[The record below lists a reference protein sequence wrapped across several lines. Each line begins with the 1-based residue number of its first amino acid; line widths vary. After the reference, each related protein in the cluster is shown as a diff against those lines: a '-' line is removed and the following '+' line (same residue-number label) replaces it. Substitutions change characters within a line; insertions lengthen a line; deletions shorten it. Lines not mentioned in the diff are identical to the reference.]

1 MHKHVQA
8 LINLK
13 PNSSFVWKD
22 EEDFSTLVYRTE
34 ESDVPTFD
42 EIKAQA
48 VKDEAEF
55 KAQEY
60 ARNRQPEYPPIPDQL
75 DALYHAGVFP
85 KEMADKL
92 KAVKDKYPKPE

>member
-8 LINLK
+8 LIKLK

-48 VKDEAEF
+48 VKDETEYTNNKYQRDRA
-55 KAQEY
+55 ADYPTWQEQMDLLY
-60 ARNRQPEYPPIPDQL
+60 HGGV
-75 DALYHAGVFP
+75 DALKA
-85 KEMADKL
+85 EL
-92 KAVKDKYPKPE
+92 KKTKDKFPKPE

>member
-34 ESDVPTFD
+34 ETDVPTFD

-48 VKDEAEF
+48 VKDEAEYT
-55 KAQEY
+55 KNKYQRDRAADYPSWQEQMDLLY
-60 ARNRQPEYPPIPDQL
+60 HGGV
-75 DALYHAGVFP
+75 DALKA
-85 KEMADKL
+85 EL
-92 KAVKDKYPKPE
+92 KKTKDKFPKPE